1 MRITDT
7 LKQEE
12 LDSLKIVEFQKDDVL
27 CHEGEPCQGVYV
39 IRQGSVKI
47 SSYSLSGQEIVYN
60 LIKEDETFGSNLVFA
75 SETKYRGNVIALKNG
90 SAYFISKRR
99 LEELLS
105 QNKEF
110 LLAYMRAMADFGKSL
125 NATIKLLSFSSAED
139 RLDFYLQ
146 THGGEIVFPSVSQ
159 LANELFLSR
168 ETLSRLLTKEEKN
181 GRIKRENKKII
192 LIHR

>member
-7 LKQEE
+7 LKQKE

-47 SSYSLSGQEIVYN
+47 SSYSLNGQEIVYN
-60 LIKEDETFGSNLVFA
+60 LIKEDGTFGSNLVFA
-75 SETKYRGNVIALKNG
+75 SETKYRGNAIALKNG
-90 SAYFISKRR
+90 SAYFISKAR

-110 LLAYMRAMADFGKSL
+110 LLTYMRAMADFGKSL

-181 GRIKRENKKII
+181 GRIKREGKKII

>member
-75 SETKYRGNVIALKNG
+75 SETKYRGNVTALKNG

-139 RLDFYLQ
+139 RFDFYLQ

-181 GRIKRENKKII
+181 GRIKREGKKIT